1 MDVSVQNIDKTSA
14 LLTVTLVK
22 TDYREKVDKSLKQ
35 LRQKV
40 QMPGFRPGMVP
51 MGLVKKRYG
60 KSVAE
65 EEVNKLVSE
74 AVNKHIGENHL
85 NILGEPLLHDDVEPQ
100 LDFDGDGKVEY
111 QFDIALA
118 PEISV
123 SVSPADKVP
132 FYTIE
137 VTDGMVEDEVKVY
150 TRRNGTYGQ
159 VESYQD
165 NDMLK
170 GTLSELAE
178 GGAPKA
184 DGIRVE
190 GAVMMPGYMKD
201 EAQKALFAS
210 VKKGD
215 TVVFNPYAAWQG
227 NAAEL
232 ASLLKIEKEGAEKV
246 QSDFRYQVEEITRY
260 MPGELDQ
267 ELFDQVFGKDSV
279 KTPEEFRAR
288 IKSGLAARFMAESD
302 YKFFKDIRALLMQKA
317 GKPEYNDALLKRI
330 MRRNNP
336 DKDDSFVQEKYDKSV
351 EELTW
356 HLVKEQLVKANQV
369 KVEEADLTAMA
380 KEATRVQFAQYGMMN
395 VPDNLLDQ
403 YAKKMLEKK
412 ENVEGLIDRVIDNKL
427 TAVLKPQVTLEP
439 KTLSPEEFGKLF
451 Q

>member
-1 MDVSVQNIDKTSA
+1 MDVSVQNTDKTSA

-22 TDYREKVDKSLKQ
+22 TDYREKVDKSLRQ

-65 EEVNKLVSE
+65 EEVNKIVSE

-85 NILGEPLLHDDVEPQ
+85 NILGEPLLHGDVAPQ
-100 LDFDGDGKVEY
+100 FDFDTAEKVEY

-118 PEISV
+118 PEINV
-123 SVSPADKVP
+123 SVSRADKVP
-132 FYTIE
+132 FYTTE
-137 VTDGMVEDEVKVY
+137 VTDDMVEDQVKMY
-150 TRRNGTYGQ
+150 TQRNGSYGQ

-170 GTLSELAE
+170 GTLCELAE
-178 GGAPKA
+178 DGAPQA
-184 DGIRVE
+184 EGIRVE

-215 TVVFNPYAAWQG
+215 TVVFNPRAAWQG

-232 ASLLKIEKEGAEKV
+232 ASLLKIDKEAAEKV
-246 QSDFRYQVEEITRY
+246 QADFQYQVDEITRY
-260 MPGELDQ
+260 MPGELNQ

-279 KTPEEFRAR
+279 KTPEEFRSR
-288 IKSGLAARFMAESD
+288 IKSGLAARFMSESD

-317 GKPEYNDALLKRI
+317 GEPEYNEALLKRI

-336 DKDDSFVQEKYDKSV
+336 DKDDSFVQENYAKSV

-380 KEATRVQFAQYGMMN
+380 KEATRVQFAEYGMMN
-395 VPDNLLDQ
+395 VPDKLIEQ
-403 YAKKMLEKK
+403 YAGKMMEKK

-439 KTLSPEEFGKLF
+439 KTLSAEEFNKLF